1 MLYLSK
7 VYHMVAE
14 HARGKWRKFV
24 LVNLAHFFYIF
35 HAMVTFHDIET
46 AYEIVRRAVYKT
58 PLLHSHAVD
67 ERSGNSVFFK
77 AENLQRI
84 GAFKIRGAY
93 NKIASL
99 SAEERTRGVVA
110 HSSGNH
116 AQGVALAATLLGT
129 KAVVVMPKNSPRN
142 KVAGTQAHGGEV
154 VFCEDSSD
162 DRERVARQLQAEH
175 NYVLVPPFD
184 DDKIIAGQGTVTLEI
199 AQELKSLEYLFVPVG
214 GGGLIG
220 GNAIAAKHLFPGI
233 KVIGV
238 ETEPA
243 NDGQQS
249 FRKKEIVRIN
259 PPNTIADGMRTQA
272 VGKRNFEIMLKFVD
286 DMITVTDAQVIE
298 MMKFLVD
305 RMKIV
310 VEPTGAVAP
319 AAVFQN
325 ILGLRS
331 KNICA
336 IISGGNVDPAFLKS
350 ILST

>member
-1 MLYLSK
+1 MITY
-7 VYHMVAE
+7 
-14 HARGKWRKFV
+14 
-24 LVNLAHFFYIF
+24 
-35 HAMVTFHDIET
+35 HDIES
-46 AYEIVRRAVYKT
+46 AYTVVRPVVYKT
-58 PLLHSHAVD
+58 PLLRSD
-67 ERSGNSVFFK
+67 EIDAKTGNEVFFK

-99 SAEERTRGVVA
+99 TAEERARGVVA

-116 AQGVALAATLLGT
+116 AQGVALAASLLGT
-129 KAVVVMPKNSPRN
+129 KAVVVMPKSSPRN

-162 DRERVARQLQAEH
+162 DRERVARQLQEEH

-184 DDKIIAGQGTVTLEI
+184 DDKIIAGQGTATLEI
-199 AQELKSLEYLFVPVG
+199 AQDLKGLDYLFVPVG
-214 GGGLIG
+214 GGGLIA
-220 GNAIAAKHLFPGI
+220 GNAVAAKHLFPGI

-243 NDGQQS
+243 NDCQQS

-259 PPNTIADGMRTQA
+259 PPNTIADGMRTQS
-272 VGKRNFEIMLKFVD
+272 VGKRNFEIILNFVD

-298 MMKFLVD
+298 MMKFFIGQ
-305 RMKIV
+305 MKVI

-319 AAVFQN
+319 AAVFHN
-325 ILGLRS
+325 VMGLRS
-331 KNICA
+331 KKICA
-336 IISGGNVDPAFLKS
+336 IISGGNVDHAFLKS
-350 ILST
+350 IL

>member
-1 MLYLSK
+1 MITY
-7 VYHMVAE
+7 
-14 HARGKWRKFV
+14 R
-24 LVNLAHFFYIF
+24 
-35 HAMVTFHDIET
+35 DIES
-46 AYEIVRRAVYKT
+46 AYTVVRPVVYKT
-58 PLLHSHAVD
+58 PLLHSD
-67 ERSGNSVFFK
+67 ELDAKTGNEVFFK

-99 SAEERTRGVVA
+99 TAEERARGVVA

-116 AQGVALAATLLGT
+116 AQGVALAASLLGT
-129 KAVVVMPKNSPRN
+129 KAVVVMPKSSPRN

-162 DRERVARQLQAEH
+162 DRERVARQLQEEH

-184 DDKIIAGQGTVTLEI
+184 DDKIIAGQGTATLEI
-199 AQELKSLEYLFVPVG
+199 AQDLKGLDYLFVPVG
-214 GGGLIG
+214 GGGLIA
-220 GNAIAAKHLFPGI
+220 GNAVAAKHLFPGI

-243 NDGQQS
+243 NDCQQS

-259 PPNTIADGMRTQA
+259 PPNTIADGMRTQS
-272 VGKRNFEIMLKFVD
+272 VGKRNFEIILNFVD

-298 MMKFLVD
+298 MMKFFIGQ
-305 RMKIV
+305 MKVI

-319 AAVFQN
+319 AAVFHN
-325 ILGLRS
+325 VMGLRS
-331 KNICA
+331 KKICA

-350 ILST
+350 IL